1 MEGRLR
7 LLLDT
12 HTLLWTLAEPDRL
25 SAKALAA
32 ITAEDSNVFVSIV
45 SPWEMAIAKARGR
58 MNPPD
63 DLEDRLQQNRFELIP
78 VRMRH
83 VRAIESMPH
92 HHRDPFDRM
101 LIAQAQVDGM
111 TLISVDRKM
120 RQYPVSLM
128 PAI

>member
-1 MEGRLR
+1 MR

-12 HTLLWTLAEPDRL
+12 HTLLWTLAEPGRL
-25 SAKALAA
+25 SKQALAA
-32 ITAEDSNVFVSIV
+32 ITAEDSDVFVSIV

-58 MNPPD
+58 MNSPD
-63 DLEDRLQQNRFELIP
+63 DLEDRLEQNRFELVPI
-78 VRMRH
+78 RMRH

-111 TLISVDRKM
+111 TLVSVDRKM